1 MCYGNFRNKM
11 RFIQRYKS
19 PKFIGIGD
27 KVRYQNNIYDVLV
40 NYIVGETDATGYT
53 PKVNRTILID
63 NNNRKVVVNDYKLL
77 EIIAQWKIILH
88 SIIYL
93 MLFVMQRRLI

>member
-1 MCYGNFRNKM
+1 MK
-11 RFIQRYKS
+11 FIQRYKS

-53 PKVNRTILID
+53 PKVNRKQNLQL
-63 NNNRKVVVNDYKLL
+63 VL
-77 EIIAQWKIILH
+77 
-88 SIIYL
+88 
-93 MLFVMQRRLI
+93 

>member
-1 MCYGNFRNKM
+1 MCYGNLNNKM
-11 RFIQRYKS
+11 KFIQRYKS

-63 NNNRKVVVNDYKLL
+63 NNNRKVVVHLMFQLLHLKYHKLRMNL
-77 EIIAQWKIILH
+77 PQ
-88 SIIYL
+88 
-93 MLFVMQRRLI
+93 

>member
-1 MCYGNFRNKM
+1 MSPLKCPSSNNTIEIMITEY
-11 RFIQRYKS
+11 FIEV
-19 PKFIGIGD
+19 P
-27 KVRYQNNIYDVLV
+27 NTNIKEPVEGFAYDVLV

-77 EIIAQWKIILH
+77 EIITT
-88 SIIYL
+88 
-93 MLFVMQRRLI
+93 F